1 MSDLV
6 DDFISDARER
16 GFSKD
21 LCDRVVAE
29 LTHLYLDR
37 GELTFRRRQFLEM
50 DDQLAKLRVERDEM
64 REALEMV
71 SDHIDINYGAH
82 PDIPAYAKAAA
93 VLAKYPVTSPNGDYC
108 VCEEFGISN
117 YSIRCVNCG
126 KPHAPRR

>member
-1 MSDLV
+1 MSAP
-6 DDFISDARER
+6 DDYDTLIAHHKKHHEEEDKTIAGLQAFIDGQETEIA
-16 GFSKD
+16 
-21 LCDRVVAE
+21 
-29 LTHLYLDR
+29 
-37 GELTFRRRQFLEM
+37 Q
-50 DDQLAKLRVERDEM
+50 LRVERDEM